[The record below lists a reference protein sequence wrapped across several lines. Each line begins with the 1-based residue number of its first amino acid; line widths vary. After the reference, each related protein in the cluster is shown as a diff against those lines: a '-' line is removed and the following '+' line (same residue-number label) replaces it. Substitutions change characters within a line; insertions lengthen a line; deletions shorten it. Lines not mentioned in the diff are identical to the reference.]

1 MKAPIMK
8 HSDNKQSTF
17 LSFPD
22 VSQCLC
28 CSVIAS
34 LLLTVAPAFAQ
45 KKEEES
51 KTVSIQREAIT
62 LTHPRDYFVQL
73 NLKPVRLLKV
83 TSPVDGIVHAVDAKP
98 GDTPTSKTVLIR
110 LDPSIPQAEL
120 ARAEAA
126 LELAKQEQKNATGK
140 NSTVA
145 KAKVDLAEA
154 ELVIAKIRLE
164 QTIIRA
170 PFKGEIFRTFTAPGA
185 FVRAGQ
191 PLIELGDSS
200 KLSVEIPLL
209 REQAK
214 KGARI
219 NLNVE
224 EQTVQATVDQVL
236 PLAPQFEK
244 LRDLANSISSAVVI
258 LENKKNEHRPGQSV
272 NVALIPRY
280 SIAEIP
286 TASVMNTPEGTRK
299 IQIVRENV
307 IRDLTP
313 QILGQV
319 GPERLFVSAAFNKD
333 DEIIVST
340 SQPLPDG
347 TQVQPKLTVGKTET
361 SPTTNSGSS
370 KPANTRKKKV
380 SF

>member
-1 MKAPIMK
+1 MKPFDK
-8 HSDNKQSTF
+8 NQSAF
-17 LSFPD
+17 LLLPD
-22 VSQCLC
+22 VNQCLC

-45 KKEEES
+45 KQGEES

-62 LTHPRDYFVQL
+62 LRHPRDYYVPL

-83 TSPVDGIVHAVDAKP
+83 SAPVDGIVHSVDVKP
-98 GDTPTSKTVLIR
+98 GDMPTSKTVLVR
-110 LDPSIPQAEL
+110 LDSSIPEAEVN
-120 ARAEAA
+120 RAEAA

-140 NSTVA
+140 NSTIA
-145 KAKVDLAEA
+145 KAQVDLAEA
-154 ELVIAKIRLE
+154 ELVIAKIKLE

-170 PFKGEIFRTFTAPGA
+170 PFKGEIFRSFTSPGA
-185 FVRAGQ
+185 FVRAGE

-200 KLSVEIPLL
+200 RLQVEIPLQ

-214 KGARI
+214 KGASI

-258 LENKKNEHRPGQSV
+258 LDNKKNQYRPGQSV
-272 NVALIPRY
+272 SVALIPRY

-286 TASVMNTPEGTRK
+286 TVSVMNTPDGIRK
-299 IQIVRENV
+299 IQIVRKNV

-313 QILGQV
+313 QILGQI

-347 TQVQPKLTVGKTET
+347 TQVQPKLTVGTTEA
-361 SPTTNSGSS
+361 SATTKSGSS
-370 KPANTRKKKV
+370 KPSSTPKKKL